1 MLEEKYFAELREA
14 IIAGDM
20 QRARECAEKIVKE
33 GLDPLKAIEEAIQPA
48 AKIVGEKFEKL
59 EIFLVDLIMSAD
71 AMKAAAEVLTSAI
84 KAKRPLRPA
93 GKVVIATVQGDIH
106 DIGKNIVAALLV
118 ANGFEVYDLGVDV
131 PALKIIEKAEEVG
144 ADVIALSALMTS
156 TMRGQKD
163 VIDMLKAMGI
173 RDKYIV
179 VVGGGA
185 TTAEWAREIG
195 ADGWAETAPEG
206 VSLIRRLI
214 EEKRGV
220 KP

>member
-1 MLEEKYFAELREA
+1 MREEEFFVELREA
-14 IIAGDM
+14 IIAGDV
-20 QRARECAEKIVKE
+20 QRAKECAAKIVEE
-33 GLDPLKAIEEAIQPA
+33 GIDPLKAIEEAVQPA
-48 AKIVGEKFEKL
+48 ARIVGEKFERL
-59 EIFLVDLIMSAD
+59 EIFLVDLIMAAD
-71 AMKAAAEVLTSAI
+71 AMKAATEILTSVI
-84 KAKRPLRPA
+84 KAKRPLKPA

-118 ANGFEVYDLGVDV
+118 ASGFEVYDLGVDV

-156 TMRGQKD
+156 TMRGQRD

-206 VSLIRRLI
+206 VNLIRRLV
-214 EEKRGV
+214 EEKKGE
-220 KP
+220 KT

>member
-1 MLEEKYFAELREA
+1 MREEEFFVELREA
-14 IIAGDM
+14 IIAGDV
-20 QRARECAEKIVKE
+20 QRAKECAAKIVEE
-33 GLDPLKAIEEAIQPA
+33 GIDPLKAIEEAVQPA
-48 AKIVGEKFEKL
+48 ARIVGEKFERL
-59 EIFLVDLIMSAD
+59 EIFLVDLIMAAD
-71 AMKAAAEVLTSAI
+71 AMKAATEILTSVI
-84 KAKRPLRPA
+84 KAKRPLKPA
-93 GKVVIATVQGDIH
+93 GKVVIATVQGDVH

-118 ANGFEVYDLGVDV
+118 ASGFEVYDLGVDV

-156 TMRGQKD
+156 TMRGQRD

-206 VSLIRRLI
+206 VNLIRRLV
-214 EEKRGV
+214 EEKKGE
-220 KP
+220 KT